1 MSVVDYERF
10 GPYVIHE
17 CLGTGG
23 MATVHRATLDIG
35 GGMVREVALKRLLP
49 QLVDDKLFVA
59 DFVREA
65 KIAAQ
70 LRHPNIVTVLDLG
83 REGAQ
88 YFMAME
94 LVRGKPL
101 HTFMHWMHAGKQT
114 APIGVVAA
122 ILIELC
128 DALDYAANA
137 VDDNGESLQI
147 VHRDLTPSNLIV
159 TDDGHVKIID
169 FGVAKSVSAQ
179 FSTNSGMVKGKLGYM
194 SPEAVSGQPL
204 DHRSDLFSVGV
215 VGWELLA
222 GRRLFK
228 GTDEIAIVQKITKGE
243 LHPPSTFNPAVPR
256 DLDAL
261 VLRALA
267 RSRDQRWPSAAQLR
281 AALEPILR
289 AHRGAADIE
298 EWKSRLS
305 PTMITRLEDYE
316 VEIDPEATES
326 NDLAVGSVREE
337 PFETTVTQ
345 ARPKPS
351 FFAADTVISKTVPD
365 DDA

>member
-1 MSVVDYERF
+1 MDYERF

-23 MATVHRATLDIG
+23 MAMVHRATLDIG

-49 QLVDDKLFVA
+49 QLIDDKLFVA

-70 LRHPNIVTVLDLG
+70 LRHPNIVSVLELG

-101 HTFMHWMHAGKQT
+101 YHLMHSMQLGKQT
-114 APIGVVAA
+114 APVGVVAT

-128 DALDYAANA
+128 DALDYATNA
-137 VDDNGESLQI
+137 VDDHGESLQI
-147 VHRDLTPSNLIV
+147 VHRDLTPSNLLV
-159 TDDGHVKIID
+159 TEDGHVKIID
-169 FGVAKSVSAQ
+169 FGVAKSTSAQ
-179 FSTNSGMVKGKLGYM
+179 FRTNSGMVKGKLGYM

-204 DHRSDLFSVGV
+204 DHRSDLFSLGV

-228 GTDEIAIVQKITKGE
+228 GSDELEVVTRIRSGE

-281 AALEPILR
+281 SALEPILR
-289 AHRGAADIE
+289 AHRGAADLND
-298 EWKSRLS
+298 WKARLS
-305 PTMITRLEDYE
+305 PTMITKLADYD
-316 VEIDPEATES
+316 VEIDPEPTES
-326 NDLAVGSVREE
+326 NELAIGSVREE
-337 PFETTVTQ
+337 PFENSVTLP
-345 ARPKPS
+345 RPKQA
-351 FFAADTVISKTVPD
+351 FLAADTVISKTRTD

>member
-1 MSVVDYERF
+1 MNYERF

-35 GGMVREVALKRLLP
+35 GGMVREVALKRMLP
-49 QLVDDKLFVA
+49 QFVDDKLFVA

-70 LRHPNIVTVLDLG
+70 LRHPNIVSVLELG
-83 REGAQ
+83 REGTR

-94 LVRGKPL
+94 LVRGRPL
-101 HTFMHWMHAGKQT
+101 HTFMHWMHAGKQA
-114 APIGVVAA
+114 APVGVVAT

-137 VDDNGESLQI
+137 VDDHGESLQI

-159 TDDGHVKIID
+159 TEDGHVKIID

-179 FSTNSGMVKGKLGYM
+179 FRTNSGLVKGKLGYM
-194 SPEAVSGQPL
+194 SPEAVSGHPL
-204 DHRSDLFSVGV
+204 DHRSDLFSIGV

-228 GTDEIAIVQKITKGE
+228 GSDEIEVIRRIREGE

-256 DLDAL
+256 DVDAL

-267 RSRDQRWPSAAQLR
+267 RSREQRWPSAAQLR
-281 AALEPILR
+281 TALEPILR
-289 AHRGAADIE
+289 AHREAADIND
-298 EWKSRLS
+298 WKSRLS
-305 PTMITRLEDYE
+305 PTMVTRRDDYE
-316 VEIDPEATES
+316 VEIDPEPTES
-326 NDLAVGSVREE
+326 NELAVGSIREE
-337 PFETTVTQ
+337 PFETTVTE
-345 ARPKPS
+345 ARPRAT
-351 FFAADTVISKTVPD
+351 FLAADTVISKTRPD

>member
-1 MSVVDYERF
+1 MDYERF

-17 CLGTGG
+17 CLGAGG

-49 QLVDDKLFVA
+49 QLADDKQFVA

-70 LRHPNIVTVLDLG
+70 LRHPNIVSVLELG
-83 REGAQ
+83 REGTQ

-94 LVRGKPL
+94 LVHGKPL
-101 HTFMHWMHAGKQT
+101 YHLMRWMHAGKQT
-114 APIGVVAA
+114 APLGVFATL
-122 ILIELC
+122 LIELC

-137 VDDNGESLQI
+137 VDDHGDSLRI
-147 VHRDLTPSNLIV
+147 VHRDLTPSNLLV
-159 TDDGHVKIID
+159 TEDGHLKIID
-169 FGVAKSVSAQ
+169 FGVAKSTSEQ
-179 FSTNSGMVKGKLGYM
+179 FRTFTGMVKGKLGYM

-204 DHRSDLFSVGV
+204 DHRSDLFSLGV

-228 GTDEIAIVQKITKGE
+228 GANEFDIVKRIRDGE
-243 LHPPSTFNPAVPR
+243 VHPPSTFNPAVTR
-256 DLDAL
+256 DVDAL
-261 VLRALA
+261 VMRALA
-267 RSRDQRWPSAAQLR
+267 RPREQRWPTAAQLR
-281 AALEPILR
+281 TALEPILR
-289 AHRGAADIE
+289 ANRGTADIN

-305 PTMITRLEDYE
+305 PTMVTKLVEDEYDVE
-316 VEIDPEATES
+316 VDSETTES

-337 PFETTVTQ
+337 PFEQSVTLQ
-345 ARPKPS
+345 KPKGFLAS
-351 FFAADTVISKTVPD
+351 DTVVSKTRTD
-365 DDA
+365 DDG